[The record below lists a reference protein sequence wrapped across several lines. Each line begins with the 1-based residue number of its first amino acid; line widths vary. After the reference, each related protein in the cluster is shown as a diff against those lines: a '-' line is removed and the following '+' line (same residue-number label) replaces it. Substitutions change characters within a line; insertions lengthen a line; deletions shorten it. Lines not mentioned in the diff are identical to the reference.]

1 MHPCRRVIVSSSV
14 LILLL
19 LLSACNSSSRT
30 SPTAVI
36 TKGIPPSVLTEVSA
50 TLIANLPPT
59 AIEVIAPPPV
69 ATNTVLAGEV
79 STSTATASAAGS
91 LSPTA
96 SATETYTPI
105 PSSTFTP
112 TFTATPTIPSPT
124 FTLAPSATATRRVT
138 PGTHFVIDNI
148 NISTNCKDSLW
159 VFFTVF
165 NNGTSTLESLSLS
178 IYDDTA
184 EKTLLIPEENNDPFM
199 PGDNICARGNQDA
212 LASGKIGFI
221 GASLNSTN
229 LSNHTLSA
237 KIKMCNGE
245 SLNMPCYQRIVNFI
259 IP

>member
-1 MHPCRRVIVSSSV
+1 MHPCQRVIVSSFIT
-14 LILLL
+14 ILLL

-59 AIEVIAPPPV
+59 AIEVIASPPV
-69 ATNTVLAGEV
+69 ATSTVPAEEV
-79 STSTATASAAGS
+79 STSTASASTTDN
-91 LSPTA
+91 LPPTA
-96 SATETYTPI
+96 SATKSYTPI

-112 TFTATPTIPSPT
+112 TYTATPTISTPT
-124 FTLAPSATATRRVT
+124 FTLTPSATVTRRVT
-138 PGTHFVIDNI
+138 PGTHFVVDNI

-159 VFFTVF
+159 VFFTIF

-184 EKTLLIPEENNDPFM
+184 EKTLLIPEENNNPFM
-199 PGDNICARGNQDA
+199 PGDDICAPGKQDS
-212 LASGKIGFI
+212 LASGIIGFI
-221 GASLNSTN
+221 GASLNSTD

-237 KIKMCNGE
+237 TIKMCNGE
-245 SLNMPCYQRIVNFI
+245 SLYMPCYQRIVNFI
-259 IP
+259 VP